1 MEFLIVAFSTVY
13 TKVAKSMYVYW
24 LYVTVQLY
32 IAYTASLSWKFPK
45 QSWEVAGEYAA
56 DYDSNGNRRHISK

>member
-24 LYVTVQLY
+24 IYVTVQLY
-32 IAYTASLSWKFPK
+32 IAYTASLS
-45 QSWEVAGEYAA
+45 
-56 DYDSNGNRRHISK
+56 